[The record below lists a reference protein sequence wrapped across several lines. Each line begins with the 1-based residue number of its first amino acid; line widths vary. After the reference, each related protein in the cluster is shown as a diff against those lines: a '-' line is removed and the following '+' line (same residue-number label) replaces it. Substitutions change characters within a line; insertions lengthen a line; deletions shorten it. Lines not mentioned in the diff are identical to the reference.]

1 MVNDLVVSALS
12 FVLPCNVLQ
21 KVLLKAYA
29 FICIYWPERGGGD
42 ASVTGEK
49 ENLPARPGSGWTRS
63 RRGPAAAVG
72 IPAHS
77 GSFTEELK

>member
-42 ASVTGEK
+42 ASEDDLVIDRF
-49 ENLPARPGSGWTRS
+49 NS
-63 RRGPAAAVG
+63 
-72 IPAHS
+72 
-77 GSFTEELK
+77 